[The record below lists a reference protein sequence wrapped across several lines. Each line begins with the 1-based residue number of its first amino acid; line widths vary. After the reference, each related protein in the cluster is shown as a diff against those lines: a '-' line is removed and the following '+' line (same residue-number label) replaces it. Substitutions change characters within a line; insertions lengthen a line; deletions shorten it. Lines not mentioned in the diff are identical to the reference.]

1 MMQKI
6 VAVPFS
12 SALFI
17 IFGLSQ
23 LFMSPLQAEEKMNIT
38 DVKDC
43 QGISGDAERLACFD
57 TVSRGGVFNEQQLK
71 QVQIEQFGNKNLQK
85 PSEPVPV
92 EPVPVEPVPAETRD
106 AASTVATDAGKE
118 PESSALP
125 ATKISVDQIQVTVVR
140 IQKDLAGFLYF
151 ETSDGQVWKQQ
162 NATSWSLTV
171 PFDAKIE
178 KGIMGAFFLI
188 SEGGKSTRVT
198 RLK

>member
-1 MMQKI
+1 MMQKV

-12 SALFI
+12 IALFI

-23 LFMSPLQAEEKMNIT
+23 LFLSPLQADEMMNIT

-57 TVSRGGVFNEQQLK
+57 TVVRGGVFNEQQLK
-71 QVQIEQFGNKNLQK
+71 QVQIEQFGGKNLQK
-85 PSEPVPV
+85 LSEPVPV
-92 EPVPVEPVPAETRD
+92 EPVSAETRD
-106 AASTVATDAGKE
+106 AASTVATDAGAE
-118 PESSALP
+118 PESSVSP

-140 IQKDLAGFLYF
+140 VKKDGAGFFYF
-151 ETSDGQVWKQQ
+151 QTSDGQVWKQQ

>member
-1 MMQKI
+1 MMQKV

-12 SALFI
+12 STLFI

-23 LFMSPLQAEEKMNIT
+23 LFMSPLQADEMMNIT

-43 QGISGDAERLACFD
+43 QGISGDAERLTCYD

-71 QVQIEQFGNKNLQK
+71 QVQIEQFGGKNLKK
-85 PSEPVPV
+85 PAEPVPV
-92 EPVPVEPVPAETRD
+92 QPAPAETKEPV
-106 AASTVATDAGKE
+106 STVAADASEE

-125 ATKISVDQIQVTVVR
+125 ATKISVDEIQVTVVR
-140 IQKDLAGFLYF
+140 VKKDGAGFFYF
-151 ETSDGQVWKQQ
+151 QTSDGQVWKQQ
-162 NATSWSLTV
+162 NATSWSSTV

-178 KGIMGAFFLI
+178 KGIMGSFFLV
-188 SEGGKSTRVT
+188 SEGGRSTRVT